1 MHLLLSRR
9 ALTVALLACAVSNA
23 MAQSAYPG
31 QPIRMIVPFP
41 PAGGTDAVARLL
53 SPFFEKYL
61 PGHPTIIVKNMPG
74 AGGVTALNF
83 VVQQTKPDGLTV
95 IAGGNA
101 QLSPVTYRKSNGVYD
116 PRKFRYV
123 GGIGRGG
130 TIVILNAEREKRLY
144 DKSQPPLFFGA
155 LDGTRSGELIGFWG
169 MEYLGWNAK
178 MVVGYAGT
186 NDIVVAMDR
195 GEVDMNATGNLFQF
209 AKLLDSK
216 RFKILIQSGTFSD
229 GQFRGRPEYG
239 DAPVFAPMMEAK
251 LKDPVARD
259 AFKYWE
265 AFTATDKWYG
275 LTEGTPD
282 GLVAAYR
289 DAFNKAVAD
298 KEFTERG
305 SHISE
310 DMSATSPA
318 DMKLLA
324 TELAGST
331 EEAADFIK
339 AMQRKHGLNI
349 K

>member
-1 MHLLLSRR
+1 MKRLWTGLAVVVL
-9 ALTVALLACAVSNA
+9 ALCGSAAQAAVDFSGQTVSMVSGA
-23 MAQSAYPG
+23 APG
-31 QPIRMIVPFP
+31 
-41 PAGGTDAVARLL
+41 GGTDAVARLL
-53 SPFFEKYL
+53 APFLEKYL
-61 PGHPTIIVKNMPG
+61 PGHPTVIVRNMPG

-83 VVQQTKPDGLTV
+83 VVQQTKPDGLTF

-101 QLSPVTYRKSNGVYD
+101 QLSPVTYRKSNGIYD

-130 TIVILNAEREKRLY
+130 TILIINTEREKRLY
-144 DKSQPPLFFGA
+144 DKSTEPLFFGA

-216 RFKILIQSGTFSD
+216 RFKILIQSGTYSD
-229 GQFRGRPEYG
+229 GKFRGRPEYG

-251 LKDPVARD
+251 LTDPIARD
-259 AFKYWE
+259 AFRYWE
-265 AFTATDKWYG
+265 AFMATDKWYG
-275 LTEGTPD
+275 LVEGTPD
-282 GLVAAYR
+282 DVLAAYR
-289 DAFNKAVAD
+289 TAFNQAVED
-298 KEFTERG
+298 KEFVERT
-305 SHISE
+305 SRITE

-318 DMKLLA
+318 DMQLLA

-339 AMQRKHGLNI
+339 NMQRKHGLNI

>member
-1 MHLLLSRR
+1 
-9 ALTVALLACAVSNA
+9 
-23 MAQSAYPG
+23 
-31 QPIRMIVPFP
+31 
-41 PAGGTDAVARLL
+41 
-53 SPFFEKYL
+53 
-61 PGHPTIIVKNMPG
+61 
-74 AGGVTALNF
+74 
-83 VVQQTKPDGLTV
+83 
-95 IAGGNA
+95 
-101 QLSPVTYRKSNGVYD
+101 
-116 PRKFRYV
+116 
-123 GGIGRGG
+123 
-130 TIVILNAEREKRLY
+130 
-144 DKSQPPLFFGA
+144 
-155 LDGTRSGELIGFWG
+155 
-169 MEYLGWNAK
+169 

-282 GLVAAYR
+282 GIVAAYR